1 MAGAPREEEAR
12 GQGRTLASGRGI
24 WPNPQTGVSPG
35 GGGGS
40 WSLRPAA
47 AAAPPLQG
55 HHSAA
60 VLEGRAGCKAA
71 FFSSGPSAAPRWEH
85 NWAPRKH
92 LGLHQ
97 MPRNTGVP
105 LRQTT
110 CSSRGRQATAGDKCL
125 MSEPAWPWKA
135 ETAGSSIS
143 LVPTHLSRPP
153 RTACPGGGAA
163 WPPENA
169 LAAPRTHGT

>member
-1 MAGAPREEEAR
+1 MAGAAREEGAP

-24 WPNPQTGVSPG
+24 WPNPQTGVFPG

-40 WSLRPAA
+40 WSLRPAVGA
-47 AAAPPLQG
+47 AFPLQG
-55 HHSAA
+55 HRSAA
-60 VLEGRAGCKAA
+60 VLKGRAGGKAS
-71 FFSSGPSAAPRWEH
+71 FFSSGPSAAPSWER

-92 LGLHQ
+92 LHRT
-97 MPRNTGVP
+97 PRDRGVP

-110 CSSRGRQATAGDKCL
+110 CSSRGRQATAGDKWL
-125 MSEPAWPWKA
+125 MSEPAQPRKA
-135 ETAGSSIS
+135 ETAGRS
-143 LVPTHLSRPP
+143 LSLAPTHLPRPP

-169 LAAPRTHGT
+169 LAVPRTRGT